1 MAVLTS
7 DNALIYLALY
17 FVCTW
22 ALIYW
27 LDSFSQREEE
37 FEKRCAQPARPTLAR
52 DHPPSSSRPEL
63 HSGTNHRRDDRRHR
77 RIR

>member
-1 MAVLTS
+1 MLTS

-17 FVCTW
+17 FGCTW

-37 FEKRCAQPARPTLAR
+37 FEKRCAQPTRTTLAR
-52 DHPPSSSRPEL
+52 NHTPSSSRPRVR
-63 HSGTNHRRDDRRHR
+63 SNTNHRRDDRRHR